1 MNIILINHYAG
12 SDYYGMEFRPYY
24 MAKEWSKLGH
34 SVTIISADYSHLRK
48 NNPKVSKDLQEEI
61 VDGIKYVW
69 IKTPVYRGNGV
80 GRIINISIFM
90 FKLRVYYKK
99 IAKTYNP
106 NAVIASST
114 YPLDIYPASRIAR
127 KSGAKL
133 CFEIHDLWPLT
144 PMEIGGY
151 SKKNPAI
158 KILQRAEDFA
168 YENSD
173 VVVSILPCADKHMKN
188 RGFKTDKFVH
198 IPNGVIVNN
207 NKENDAPHEEQI
219 DILDNL
225 KKQGYMLV
233 GYTGNHSP
241 ANALDTFL
249 DAAKLCDNGKIKFIL
264 VGSGNVKDELIRYA
278 ENNKIKN
285 VEFLDSVRKE
295 NMSIILQKLDI
306 AYVGLK
312 KEKLFSYGVSPNK
325 LYDYMMAKKV
335 IIYSVEAGNDP
346 VKDANC
352 GITVTAENAE
362 RIYEAVN
369 TLLKLS
375 KEERDEMGYN
385 GYQYVIN
392 KHEYSHL
399 AKMFEEALNN

>member
-1 MNIILINHYAG
+1 MNIIIINHYAG

-34 SVTIISADYSHLRK
+34 SVTIIAADYSHLRK
-48 NNPKVSKDLQEEI
+48 NNPNVSKELQEEI
-61 VDGIKYVW
+61 IDGIKYVW
-69 IKTPVYRGNGV
+69 VKTPKYNGNGI
-80 GRIINISIFM
+80 GRIINISTFM
-90 FKLRVYYKK
+90 FKLRIYYKK
-99 IAKTYNP
+99 IAKKYNP

-114 YPLDIYPASRIAR
+114 YPLDIYPASRISSI
-127 KSGAKL
+127 SGAKL

-151 SKKNPAI
+151 SEKNPAI

-173 VVVSILPCADKHMKN
+173 VVVSILPCADKHIRN
-188 RGFKTDKFVH
+188 RGFKTDNYIH
-198 IPNGVIVNN
+198 IPNGVIVKHDNENN
-207 NKENDAPHEEQI
+207 APHEEQI
-219 DILDNL
+219 DILENL
-225 KKQGYMLV
+225 KKQGYTLV

-241 ANALDTFL
+241 ANSLDTFL
-249 DAAKLCDNGKIKFIL
+249 NAAKLCDNGKVKFVL
-264 VGSGNVKDELIRYA
+264 VGSGNAKDELIKYA

-285 VEFLDSVRKE
+285 VEFLNPVRKE
-295 NMSIILQKLDI
+295 NMSIILEKLDI
-306 AYVGLK
+306 AYIGLK

-325 LYDYMMAKKV
+325 LYDYMMAKKL

-352 GITVTAENAE
+352 GITVPAENPEEICA
-362 RIYEAVN
+362 AVN
-369 TLLKLS
+369 NLLKLS

-385 GYQYVIN
+385 GYRYVIN
-392 KHEYSHL
+392 NHEYSHL
-399 AKMFEEALNN
+399 AKMFEEALK